1 MNRNAL
7 SLPILLSLV
16 VGNMIGTGI
25 YTLPASLA
33 EFGSYSFIAWIVTS
47 LGAIFFALTLTSLNK
62 RYPQTGGLYIFCRQ
76 AYGRM
81 SGCVVGY
88 LYILG
93 NTASIAGLTVGL
105 IPYAGYLW
113 PMFDSNSPQYSVH
126 ATLVLEIGIVWAFT
140 VINAIGIHTAGVVQL
155 FLTVIKLLPL
165 IIISLFGLG
174 YIHLSNITAPAMT
187 TQPAFAAISSAA
199 ALTFWSYIGIESAT
213 IPAESTHGPR
223 DIYKATVYGTLL
235 SSAIYIL
242 CTFVLLGM
250 FSAKALQSAPY
261 PFASAGSLMFGPRS
275 ANIIALCAIISGLG
289 ALNVTIMIQ
298 GQILF
303 AAARDR
309 IFPHRFAKL
318 SKQDVPV
325 AGLILSAAIVSVLMI
340 LTLNKG
346 VLDQFNNIILLASLF
361 TLLAYLAAAAS
372 EIKFLVKDYGFKC
385 QLFRNKEM
393 WFAMI
398 ATIYC
403 IWMISSFTQLFLVIG
418 ACSAVFFAVI
428 YGLVFRQ
435 YRESE

>member
-33 EFGSYSFIAWIVTS
+33 EFGSYSFIAWVVTS

-62 RYPQTGGLYIFCRQ
+62 RYPQTGGLYIFCRH
-76 AYGRM
+76 AFGNM
-81 SGCVVGY
+81 PGCVVGY

-105 IPYAGYLW
+105 IPYAGYIF
-113 PMFDSNSPQYSVH
+113 PIFDSNSAQYSAH
-126 ATLVLEIGIVWAFT
+126 ATLLLELGIVWAFT
-140 VINAIGIHTAGVVQL
+140 LVNIIGIHAAGVVQVI
-155 FLTVIKLLPL
+155 LTIIKLLPL

-174 YIHLSNITAPAMT
+174 YIHLSNITAPAMST
-187 TQPAFAAISSAA
+187 LPPFTAVSSAA

-235 SSAIYIL
+235 TSFIYIL

-261 PFASAGSLMFGPRS
+261 PFASAGSLMFGPHA

-289 ALNVTIMIQ
+289 ALNVTILIQ
-298 GQILF
+298 GQILY
-303 AAARDR
+303 AAARDNF
-309 IFPHRFAKL
+309 FPHRFAKL
-318 SKQDVPV
+318 SRQDVPV
-325 AGLILSAAIVSVLMI
+325 SGLVLSSVIVSGLMFFT
-340 LTLNKG
+340 LTKG
-346 VLDQFNNIILLASLF
+346 VLDQFNKIILLASLF
-361 TLLAYLAAAAS
+361 TLMAYLAAAAA
-372 EIKFLVKDYGFKC
+372 EIKFLIKDHGITCELFKYRE
-385 QLFRNKEM
+385 L
-393 WFAMI
+393 WFAFI

-403 IWMISSFTQLFLVIG
+403 VWMISSFTQQFLVIG
-418 ACSAVFFAVI
+418 AACAVFIAIF
-428 YGLVFRQ
+428 YGLVFRK
-435 YRESE
+435 YREAS